1 MNKIGIFGIGSIGSI
16 LVKYL
21 DRNIDNKIYYYNRTQ
36 HKSISIS
43 YNQTT
48 QEIPIEF
55 YDKKNIKLD
64 WLIVCIKKYQIEEAI
79 QDIKELITFNTKL
92 VIFQNGIELSAPY
105 EKLISKSRIL
115 ETTIDC
121 PVLRINKSEFNQL
134 RIPVITLPKKD
145 LAKDFVNLFIN
156 DEIKIDL
163 LENFIKAQ
171 WIKLIESSSI
181 GAIQSLTGQPCSIFK
196 EHKYLNDYRSL
207 IKEGI
212 TVANSDSINIEIEI
226 LSQIIDKMHSYPP
239 SKGSSMLSDK
249 LKGNTLELGAKIG
262 AIVKIADR
270 NNIKVPVTKKYYK
283 SLLNQN
289 R

>member
-43 YNQTT
+43 YNKTT

-121 PVLRINKSEFNQL
+121 TVLRINKSEFNQL

-249 LKGNTLELGAKIG
+249 LKGNTLELDAKIG

-289 R
+289 K